1 MDFCFIEDE
10 LTYNDNNEIS
20 LEMYFTCLFLSIMI
34 LRIIY
39 VYFNNLEKYYFETI
53 RYNGNNKLIKIN
65 FSKEIVSKNTYIYE
79 FMKFGYFSRN
89 KIRDEVLRIL
99 NEIEILSDYDDDK
112 DFLIKQRFVKPKD
125 YFEIYSFLVLK
136 GYSFE
141 INIFDKIYNIEF
153 FNVLNVVKNG
163 PHINLNNFNWEM
175 TFDDNK
181 KIIKTLFFTLEIYL
195 RKNTIE
201 HDVINIRYDV
211 KIIDN
216 PYQIKEKYLYY
227 MAQLI

>member
-10 LTYNDNNEIS
+10 LTYNNEIS
-20 LEMYFTCLFLSIMI
+20 LEMYFTCLFLSLIV

-39 VYFNNLEKYYFETI
+39 VYFINLDKYSYETI
-53 RYNGNNKLIKIN
+53 RYNGNNKLIRIN
-65 FSKEIVSKNTYIYE
+65 FSKEIVGKNIYIYE

-99 NEIEILSDYDDDK
+99 NEIEILSEYDNDK
-112 DFLIKQRFVKPKD
+112 DFLIRQRFVKPKD

-153 FNVLNVVKNG
+153 FNVLNVLKNG

-175 TFDDNK
+175 SFDDNK